1 MRTTLVAVA
10 WIVLGGLA
18 QAETPAC
25 RSIPRAPERLACY
38 DAAYPPAKIP
48 ESQVKEGT
56 MQKVKDV
63 AIEEE
68 EKLKKKLQGICSHC

>member
-1 MRTTLVAVA
+1 MKFPLAAVA
-10 WIVLGGLA
+10 WIVLCGLA

-48 ESQVKEGT
+48 ESKEST

-68 EKLKKKLQGICSHC
+68 QKLRKKLQGICSHC